1 MVFQMAMEGGA
12 EWRGNL
18 WGNIEGIRR
27 LLIGVLLRCPLT
39 SHTLAWCLTSH
50 LCCLRGSPNSRGT
63 ASVGGPEILQPNDLP
78 SVACRFI
85 DWPSLQRQ
93 LSLSVSVS
101 VSFVLGLSLSRSL
114 SVSLCLFLSSLR
126 TELPSQIL
134 CLSLSLYGYYSL
146 SSVLLSLH
154 THYLLSLTVNVCMSI
169 SLLMTALSSCP
180 ATNNLCPRS
189 WNWLLSSTWLSS
201 PAISLLYYTM

>member
-63 ASVGGPEILQPNDLP
+63 ASVGGPEMLQPNDLP

-114 SVSLCLFLSSLR
+114 SVFFSLPWGQNYPLR
-126 TELPSQIL
+126 FSAS
-134 CLSLSLYGYYSL
+134 LSLSLWLLLTFVSPTLSAHSL
-146 SSVLLSLH
+146 LAQFDCQCLYVYLSPNDCSVLVPC
-154 THYLLSLTVNVCMSI
+154 Y
-169 SLLMTALSSCP
+169 
-180 ATNNLCPRS
+180 
-189 WNWLLSSTWLSS
+189 
-201 PAISLLYYTM
+201 

>member
-63 ASVGGPEILQPNDLP
+63 ASVGGPEMLQPNDLP

-93 LSLSVSVS
+93 LSLSVCLCLFRSRSV
-101 VSFVLGLSLSRSL
+101 SL

-134 CLSLSLYGYYSL
+134 CLSLSLSMVITHFRQSYSL
-146 SSVLLSLH
+146 CTLITCSVWLSMSVCLSL
-154 THYLLSLTVNVCMSI
+154 S
-169 SLLMTALSSCP
+169 
-180 ATNNLCPRS
+180 
-189 WNWLLSSTWLSS
+189 
-201 PAISLLYYTM
+201 